1 MCRAKKVRAIGGEK
15 AALARAVWCAMG
27 RSQGGA
33 DSGLKS
39 SELYINMRNYAL
51 DICLSSLSPL
61 PDRCTHRHGVNG
73 SAPPPTWTGPRS
85 ATHQARTRCKISRFC
100 RQLSNVKQT
109 HSPRFRVENCPSEL
123 AWGNLCSRAD
133 LRREHSVLGVDF
145 SSYGELRRVYS
156 VDIAVNRSE

>member
-1 MCRAKKVRAIGGEK
+1 MCRAKKVRAISGEK
-15 AALARAVWCAMG
+15 AALARAVWCAME

-85 ATHQARTRCKISRFC
+85 ATHQDRAKFQDFVGGTFGC
-100 RQLSNVKQT
+100 QLSNRHTRQG
-109 HSPRFRVENCPSEL
+109 F
-123 AWGNLCSRAD
+123 GSRTA
-133 LRREHSVLGVDF
+133 H
-145 SSYGELRRVYS
+145 
-156 VDIAVNRSE
+156 RSLHGGTYVPGRTSGGSIPFWA